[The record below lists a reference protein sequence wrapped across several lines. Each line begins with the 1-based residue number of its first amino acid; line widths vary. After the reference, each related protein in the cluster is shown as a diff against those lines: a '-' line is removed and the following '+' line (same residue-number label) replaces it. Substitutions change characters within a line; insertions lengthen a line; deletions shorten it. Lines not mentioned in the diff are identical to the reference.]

1 MMIELFLK
9 SSAIYIL
16 GLLARSIAI
25 FLVPLYTRYL
35 TAEQYGIVDYFLL
48 FGNVVSVVFSV
59 EISQAI
65 ARFYHDLSSEG
76 DRVSY
81 VSTGLIFL
89 CIMYGVYF
97 IFSGVFSTFFIEWL
111 FDGQL
116 SYSQFIFGNLSIISS
131 GIFYY
136 VQNQLKWQM
145 RAKEFVLASL
155 VNMVITALLSWYL
168 LAAKHQGI
176 EAVFLAQLAGNT
188 IGILWSY
195 KYAANT
201 YQWIFY
207 PKALKQMLYFSLPL
221 VFSSIAVFTAL
232 YIDRILVKTLLG
244 FDDLG
249 IYAVAYKLASVVGI
263 ITIGVN
269 SALTPLIYKHYKED
283 KMPKEIVR
291 IFELFLLGAFAIFFG
306 SILFSKDIIFLI
318 TTEPYYKAYILIP
331 PIIATLF
338 FSNIYIFLP
347 GLVLE
352 KKTKLLA
359 YIAFINAF
367 LNIVL
372 NYIFISLWGLN
383 AAPLASLL
391 GAVGMLIV
399 YIKLSQSY
407 YYIPFRWATYL
418 LGFIGVCFFGYA
430 LSYTLEDGTIASFL
444 IKSVFFGIAIFIFD
458 YFLLKTLMIKK
469 SVKKLRTRA

>member
-116 SYSQFIFGNLSIISS
+116 SYSRLFGNLSIISS

-176 EAVFLAQLAGNT
+176 EEA
-188 IGILWSY
+188 
-195 KYAANT
+195 
-201 YQWIFY
+201 
-207 PKALKQMLYFSLPL
+207 
-221 VFSSIAVFTAL
+221 
-232 YIDRILVKTLLG
+232 
-244 FDDLG
+244 
-249 IYAVAYKLASVVGI
+249 
-263 ITIGVN
+263 
-269 SALTPLIYKHYKED
+269 
-283 KMPKEIVR
+283 
-291 IFELFLLGAFAIFFG
+291 
-306 SILFSKDIIFLI
+306 
-318 TTEPYYKAYILIP
+318 
-331 PIIATLF
+331 
-338 FSNIYIFLP
+338 
-347 GLVLE
+347 
-352 KKTKLLA
+352 
-359 YIAFINAF
+359 
-367 LNIVL
+367 
-372 NYIFISLWGLN
+372 
-383 AAPLASLL
+383 
-391 GAVGMLIV
+391 
-399 YIKLSQSY
+399 
-407 YYIPFRWATYL
+407 
-418 LGFIGVCFFGYA
+418 
-430 LSYTLEDGTIASFL
+430 GTISWKYNRNSL
-444 IKSVFFGIAIFIFD
+444 VIQICRKYLSMDILSKSIKADALLFIAIGFFKYSRFYSII
-458 YFLLKTLMIKK
+458 Y
-469 SVKKLRTRA
+469 